1 MENLTDDLMVK
12 VKAISQG
19 SNADLFRKLVDILYE
34 REEEYFS
41 PEDLAAIEEG
51 IKEFERGEYITLEEY
66 KKERGL

>member
-1 MENLTDDLMVK
+1 MENLTDDLIVK

-19 SNADLFRKLVDILYE
+19 SNADLLRKLVDILYE